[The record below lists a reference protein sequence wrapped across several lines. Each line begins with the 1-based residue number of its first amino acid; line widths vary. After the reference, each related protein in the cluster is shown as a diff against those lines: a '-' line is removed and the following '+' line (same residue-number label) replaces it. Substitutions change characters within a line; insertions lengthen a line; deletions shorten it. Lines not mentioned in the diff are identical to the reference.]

1 MFYLNKMIGEMC
13 KSPHLNEMIN
23 LKNTINCN
31 VYAEIGVLYGGSLIE
46 QMKDDKECYFIG
58 IDPFTGYYGSSYDP
72 HRQVDL
78 TEHIDIVKQNLSS
91 NNPHN
96 HEWELIKNKSNDAVK
111 DVERL
116 LELNNQKIDFL
127 FIDGDHSYQGVI
139 DDFYNYKD
147 LISDHGVLVF
157 DNYKDPNWRE
167 VETAVKYIIDN
178 NDYMIQSEF
187 GHCCV
192 LHKKKT

>member
-1 MFYLNKMIGEMC
+1 MIGEMC

-23 LKNTINCN
+23 LKNQNECH

-46 QMKDDKECYFIG
+46 QMKSDKKCFFIG

-78 TEHIDIVKQNLSS
+78 TEHIDIVKQNLTN
-91 NNPHN
+91 NNPNN
-96 HEWELIKNKSNDAVK
+96 HEWKLIKNKSNDAVPE
-111 DVERL
+111 VMNL
-116 LELNNQKIDFL
+116 LQDKKIDFL

-139 DDFYNYKD
+139 DDFMNYKD
-147 LISDHGVLVF
+147 MISDDGVLVF
-157 DNYKDPNWRE
+157 DNYKDPNWKD
-167 VETAVKYIIDN
+167 VETAVKDIIRDN
-178 NDYMIQSEF
+178 NDYMIQNEF

-192 LHKKKT
+192 ISKK